1 MNAPQTHGSSE
12 MRHLDGHAA
21 PLRWRSTSPVARI
34 AIVVGATVCVALL
47 AAGALAFRLRSVA
60 SADSEPPSGTTAIV
74 AIYIRSSTGGLAP
87 CGSGLIVKP
96 GIVISFRDDRRAGS
110 DVFVRTRSSDR
121 LIAARAVASEH
132 PTDLDVY
139 EVDVASARMLTLSET
154 TVVTGDSVYLFATP
168 NRALLT
174 QPATV
179 RVIEDDVFA
188 IVLTQAPLDDQVGS
202 PVMSK
207 DGTVVG
213 LVTNIAVRGH
223 EYLVVPVNRITTRLA
238 GLPEPGPAL
247 SALAETPTFSAEGPS
262 RNTPPRADGWIPK
275 DGPGSVR
282 DGRVS
287 ANHVPA
293 KGVLCSKAR
302 VLNSPRPEYTAQ
314 AREKGTE
321 GHIVVRVLFGANGR
335 VKSASIARGLGDGL
349 EEKALEAVYK
359 LEFEPA
365 RDCNGDAVDSVQ
377 TVSVVFKIP

>member
-1 MNAPQTHGSSE
+1 MEIPMNAPQTHGSSE

-34 AIVVGATVCVALL
+34 AIVVGTTVCVALL
-47 AAGALAFRLRSVA
+47 AAGALAFRLRIVA
-60 SADSEPPSGTTAIV
+60 SADSEPPSRTTAIV
-74 AIYIRSSTGGLAP
+74 AIYIRSSAGGLAP

-96 GIVISFRDDRRAGS
+96 GIVISFRDDRRAGT
-110 DVFVRTRSSDR
+110 DVFVRTGSSDR

-139 EVDVASARMLTLSET
+139 EVDVASSRMLTLSET

-202 PVMSK
+202 PVMSM

-223 EYLVVPVNRITTRLA
+223 DYLVVPVNRITTRLA

-262 RNTPPRADGWIPK
+262 PNTPPRADGWIPN

-282 DGRVS
+282 DGRV
-287 ANHVPA
+287 VPA
-293 KGVLCSKAR
+293 KDVVCVKAR
-302 VLNSPRPEYTAQ
+302 VLNRPRPEYTAQ

-359 LEFEPA
+359 LKFEPA
-365 RDCNGDAVDSVQ
+365 RDCNGDPVDSVQ
-377 TVSVVFKIP
+377 TVSVVFTIR